1 MSYFFSLL
9 GDNGLNVLITG
20 DSTMAAFACRSTSIA
35 QNLFTSQEQLLG
47 KSAFNIAV
55 GGNTIN
61 QQLTIYNNLNE
72 SLKKTFDFV
81 LVQVGL
87 NDCVTGNSTQ
97 AINDLQNYVNVINSS
112 KKTGAK
118 IILSCMLPCKYRWTY
133 LNSSG
138 ILPNNPTLSQQVW
151 IDMNKAIM
159 NQNSSLANIIGVDYR
174 NNYHVL
180 LMDDGNGNLK
190 TELDCGDYIHENQ
203 LGAEIMITGY
213 RNIILS

>member
-9 GDNGLNVLITG
+9 GDNELNVLVSG
-20 DSTMAAFACRSTSIA
+20 DSTMAAFACRTNSIA
-35 QNLFTSQEQLLG
+35 QNLFSTQEQLLG
-47 KSAFNIAV
+47 KSAFSIAV
-55 GGNTIN
+55 SGNTIN
-61 QQLTIYNNLNE
+61 QQFTAYNNLNE
-72 SLKKTFDFV
+72 GSKKTADFT

-87 NDCVTGNSTQ
+87 NDCVAGNSSQ
-97 AINDLQNYVNVINSS
+97 SIADLQNYVNIINNS
-112 KKTGAK
+112 KKSGSK

-133 LNSSG
+133 LNDSG

-151 IDMNKAIM
+151 VDLNKAIM
-159 NQNSSLANIIGVDYR
+159 NQNTSLANITGVDYR
-174 NNYHVL
+174 NNYHVG

-203 LGAEIMITGY
+203 TGANIMITGY